1 MKNTHPVS
9 PRIGTS
15 SLEDEVNEEDIKIL
29 HSHMVEVVVED
40 LVTVLCILHGEVV
53 AGTNKEE
60 VSNNI
65 TDHLLIQVTI
75 INMLPVSVLKKM

>member
-1 MKNTHPVS
+1 
-9 PRIGTS
+9 
-15 SLEDEVNEEDIKIL
+15 
-29 HSHMVEVVVED
+29 MVEVVVED

-75 INMLPVSVLKKM
+75 INMLPVCVLKKM